1 MPNDPGAAPSS
12 STGSAGSR
20 VTLACR
26 GFGPSEPV
34 DVSFGATA
42 LTTAKATAG
51 GQVSAFL
58 VVPSGFAG
66 SPLPGEKGHLPGR
79 PSGSRRSLGWRWSG
93 IRITRAAGLA
103 AAASMPRRSRPRRA
117 ASSTIPVPSG
127 DPLVVDREYR

>member
-12 STGSAGSR
+12 STGPAGSR

-66 SPLPGEKGHLPGR
+66 SPITRGERTPSRPSERVAEKLGLALERHTDNQGRWPGR
-79 PSGSRRSLGWRWSG
+79 RR
-93 IRITRAAGLA
+93 IY
-103 AAASMPRRSRPRRA
+103 AASLQ
-117 ASSTIPVPSG
+117 T
-127 DPLVVDREYR
+127 

>member
-66 SPLPGEKGHLPGR
+66 SPITRGERTPSRPSERVAEKLGLALERHTDNQGRWPGR
-79 PSGSRRSLGWRWSG
+79 RR
-93 IRITRAAGLA
+93 IY
-103 AAASMPRRSRPRRA
+103 AASLQ
-117 ASSTIPVPSG
+117 T
-127 DPLVVDREYR
+127 

>member
-66 SPLPGEKGHLPGR
+66 SPITRGERTPSRPSERVAETLGLALERHTDNQGRWPGR
-79 PSGSRRSLGWRWSG
+79 RR
-93 IRITRAAGLA
+93 IY
-103 AAASMPRRSRPRRA
+103 AASLQT
-117 ASSTIPVPSG
+117 STGRLLHHPGPQ
-127 DPLVVDREYR
+127 R